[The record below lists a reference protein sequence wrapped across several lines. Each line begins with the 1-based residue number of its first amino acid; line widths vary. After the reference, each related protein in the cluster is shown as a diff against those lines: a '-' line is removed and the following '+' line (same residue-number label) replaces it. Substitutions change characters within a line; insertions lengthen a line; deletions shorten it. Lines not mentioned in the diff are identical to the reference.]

1 VRFRAGGDREARD
14 GRDGEFDRGPL
25 VFFYRGYNMLI
36 YRDTERYGGTYQTGR
51 VAFEPNEYADL
62 EAIARKR
69 KESVG
74 SLIRKAIR
82 QVYLDKERQ
91 RRREAIERL
100 LSEQFDFGDW
110 RDIKEELEEERYKQV
125 MKSVDENVLP

>member
-1 VRFRAGGDREARD
+1 VALTKRVEVLF
-14 GRDGEFDRGPL
+14 GP
-25 VFFYRGYNMLI
+25 
-36 YRDTERYGGTYQTGR
+36 D
-51 VAFEPNEYADL
+51 EYTDL

-69 KESVG
+69 RESVG
-74 SLIRKAIR
+74 SLIRKATR
-82 QVYLDKERQ
+82 QVYLDKEHQ

-110 RDIKEELEEERYKQV
+110 GDIKEELEEERYKQI

>member
-1 VRFRAGGDREARD
+1 VG
-14 GRDGEFDRGPL
+14 L
-25 VFFYRGYNMLI
+25 
-36 YRDTERYGGTYQTGR
+36 TKR
-51 VAFEPNEYADL
+51 VELLFEPNEYTDL
-62 EAIARKR
+62 EAIACKR

-74 SLIRKAIR
+74 SLIRKATR

-100 LSEQFDFGDW
+100 LSDQFDFGDW
-110 RDIKEELEEERYKQV
+110 GDIKEELEEERYKQI

>member
-1 VRFRAGGDREARD
+1 MG
-14 GRDGEFDRGPL
+14 L
-25 VFFYRGYNMLI
+25 
-36 YRDTERYGGTYQTGR
+36 TKR
-51 VAFEPNEYADL
+51 VELLFEPNEYTDL

-69 KESVG
+69 RESVG
-74 SLIRKAIR
+74 SLIRKATR

-110 RDIKEELEEERYKQV
+110 GDIKEELEEERYKQI